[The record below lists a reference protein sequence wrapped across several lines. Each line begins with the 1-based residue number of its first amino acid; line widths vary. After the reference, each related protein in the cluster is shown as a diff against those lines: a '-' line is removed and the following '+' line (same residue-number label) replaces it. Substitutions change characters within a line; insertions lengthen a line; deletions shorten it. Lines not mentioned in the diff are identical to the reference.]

1 MTARPLLFFVPV
13 AALVALAP
21 ACGPRANKPA
31 RKYTCSMHPQ
41 IVRDEPGDCPICGM
55 RLTPIDETRPS
66 SPATAPHRHQSPPDP
81 EEPRPPSA
89 TGQQWTCPMHPEIR
103 RDAPGSC
110 PICKMDLVPV
120 EKTPAAPAP
129 TTTPPPLHLDAERA
143 KLLGLRATPAVRAPL
158 AGTLRTTGRVAFDER
173 RVHKVTPRFEGY
185 VEKLYADFTGKA
197 VRKGEPLVAL
207 YAPEVFATQEE
218 LLLAERGRQA
228 LAEAGLPQAAKAAR
242 ERLLR
247 WGLAEEDVAAI
258 EQRGEPQR
266 AVVLRAPISGVV
278 TQKSVVAGA
287 RVGPDAPLFEIA
299 DLSQVWILADVYEA
313 DLPRVSVGQKA
324 TVRLS
329 YWPGRAWVG
338 RVSYLFP
345 TLDEKSRTARVR
357 IVVDNPKGEL
367 KPEMF
372 ADVELE
378 SASRRALVVPDDAVI
393 DAGTHAVV
401 FVVRPGR
408 AGAGAGDRELAP
420 REVEL
425 GARAGG
431 KVEIRRGLAEG
442 DEVALGA
449 SFLLDSETRLRSAVT
464 GGHAVHGAH
473 GASDG
478 GSR

>member
-1 MTARPLLFFVPV
+1 MILRLTSMMVV
-13 AALVALAP
+13 AAVVAVAG
-21 ACGPRANKPA
+21 CGEKRPA
-31 RKYTCSMHPQ
+31 RKYTCAMHPQ
-41 IVRDEPGDCPICGM
+41 VVRDQPGDCPICGM
-55 RLTPIDETRPS
+55 RLTPVEAGDAGGRGHGH
-66 SPATAPHRHQSPPDP
+66 ATDAAAA
-81 EEPRPPSA
+81 EV
-89 TGQQWTCPMHPEIR
+89 WTCPMHPQIV

-110 PICKMDLVPV
+110 PICRMDLVKR
-120 EKTPAAPAP
+120 ESAPP
-129 TTTPPPLHLDAERA
+129 SPSGGTPPLRVDNERA
-143 KLLGLRATPAVRAPL
+143 RLLGLRSTAAVRAPL
-158 AGTLRTTGRVAFDER
+158 AGTLRATGRVAFDER

-197 VRKGEPLVAL
+197 VRRGEPLVAL
-207 YAPEVFATQEE
+207 YAPEVLATQEE
-218 LLLAERGRQA
+218 LLLAVRGRQA

-247 WGLAEEDVAAI
+247 WGLDEDDIASI
-258 EQRGEPQR
+258 EKRGEPQR

-299 DLSQVWILADVYEA
+299 DLSQLWILADVYEA

-338 RVSYLFP
+338 RVSYVFP

-372 ADVELE
+372 AEVELE
-378 SASRRALVVPDDAVI
+378 SQARPALVVPDDAVI

-401 FVVRPGR
+401 YVVRTSSQGE
-408 AGAGAGDRELAP
+408 RELTP

-431 KVEIRRGLAEG
+431 KVEIRRGLTEG
-442 DEVALGA
+442 EEVALGA
-449 SFLLDSETRLRSAVT
+449 AFLLDSETRLR
-464 GGHAVHGAH
+464 GA
-473 GASDG
+473 
-478 GSR
+478 RP